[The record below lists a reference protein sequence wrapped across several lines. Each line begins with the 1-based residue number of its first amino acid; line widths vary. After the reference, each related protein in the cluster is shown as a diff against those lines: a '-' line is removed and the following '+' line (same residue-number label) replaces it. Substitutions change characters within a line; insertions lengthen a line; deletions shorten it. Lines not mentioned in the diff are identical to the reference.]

1 MKMKTIRAV
10 LTILLLCSVLGVGAI
25 AFLWWQQG
33 TTLERLEER
42 IARIK
47 TASIPLRFMVLSR
60 GENISARFR
69 FYDADGNE
77 IASFERA
84 WRGSE
89 LSIDS
94 VMVPVEGRWLAFPSR
109 VYTELIPPSR
119 GTLLFDYYERDGFPL
134 IHDSA
139 GLEAKD
145 RSILSELFARV
156 RSPSFQESD
165 REGRRSWGSVVH
177 DIRNLSSFEVGAI
190 YSLVVRPSG
199 GMEIVRE

>member
-1 MKMKTIRAV
+1 MKIKTLRGILAV
-10 LTILLLCSVLGVGAI
+10 LLLLSI
-25 AFLWWQQG
+25 AVAGTMAFIWWQQG
-33 TTLERLEER
+33 STIERLEER
-42 IARIK
+42 IARMK
-47 TASIPLRFMVLSR
+47 TATVPLRFMVLSR

-94 VMVPVEGRWLAFPSR
+94 VMVPVKDRWLAFPSR

-119 GTLLFDYYERDGFPL
+119 GTELFNYYDRNGFPL

-139 GLEAKD
+139 ALDERD
-145 RSILSELFARV
+145 RTLLSELFGRV
-156 RSPSFQESD
+156 RLPSFSENAY
-165 REGRRSWGSVVH
+165 EGRRSWGSVVH
-177 DIRNLSSFEVGAI
+177 DIRNLASFEVGAV
-190 YSLVVRPSG
+190 YSLVVRESG
-199 GMEIVRE
+199 GMEIIRE